1 MSLFEKICKV
11 FYNNK
16 TLIQG
21 VKMIKN
27 KVVLGSLLAFS
38 LLGAKDINIQD
49 SQDKTKTDLQTNME
63 VKEIKTTTPLETEK
77 KTKTGILVGVELG
90 LGGGSGKE
98 QHRIDQVIPQEGVIP
113 SDVYNSI
120 IPFDFNAKIFGGY
133 QKYFGEN
140 ETFGFNVKGS
150 LGTGFLNYNLKN
162 LYSVDA
168 NGERYEADSS
178 FNADFNYIPLSVGI
192 EANFLYDFFQKAEH
206 TVGLNVGLGY
216 SFVYGVN
223 ASMKISDDS
232 TADDNSDF
240 LMSFGDRNIYYS
252 LISPKIGIH
261 YYYGRHQVEFN
272 FSFDKAFGETK
283 NVNSLYDGSFGEE
296 IVTIKTRPDYF
307 YTFNLSYAYRF

>member
-1 MSLFEKICKV
+1 
-11 FYNNK
+11 
-16 TLIQG
+16 
-21 VKMIKN
+21 MIKN

-90 LGGGSGKE
+90 FGGGSGKGE
-98 QHRIDQVIPQEGVIP
+98 IKESQVIPEEGVIHGTGYYDI
-113 SDVYNSI
+113 S
-120 IPFDFNAKIFGGY
+120 PFNFNAKIFGGY

-150 LGTGFLNYNLKN
+150 LGFGFLHYDFANYKVI
-162 LYSVDA
+162 YDDGSIES
-168 NGERYEADSS
+168 GSGKTS
-178 FNADFNYIPLSVGI
+178 FISNYIPLSVGV

-206 TVGLNVGLGY
+206 TIGLNVGVGY
-216 SFVYGVN
+216 SFVY
-223 ASMKISDDS
+223 
-232 TADDNSDF
+232 
-240 LMSFGDRNIYYS
+240 NICYS
-252 LISPKIGIH
+252 LVSPKIGIH

-272 FSFDKAFGETK
+272 FSFDKAFGEIK
-283 NVNSLYDGSFGEE
+283 SANSFYNSDFIEQ
-296 IVTIKTRPDYF
+296 IFTIKTKPDYF

>member
-49 SQDKTKTDLQTNME
+49 NQDKIQANTDS
-63 VKEIKTTTPLETEK
+63 KEINIPNPIEVEK

-90 LGGGSGKE
+90 LGGGSGKGQTKE
-98 QHRIDQVIPQEGVIP
+98 NQ
-113 SDVYNSI
+113 I
-120 IPFDFNAKIFGGY
+120 IPDEDVVFGTGYYDISPFNFNAKIFGGY

-150 LGTGFLNYNLKN
+150 LGFGFLHN
-162 LYSVDA
+162 SF
-168 NGERYEADSS
+168 ADYKVIYDDGSIDPGSGKTS
-178 FNADFNYIPLSVGI
+178 FISNYIPLSIGI

-216 SFVYGVN
+216 SFVYGANV
-223 ASMKISDDS
+223 SMSMPNKTKIENFPTFSEVYKS
-232 TADDNSDF
+232 
-240 LMSFGDRNIYYS
+240 SFKDKNIYYS

-283 NVNSLYDGSFGEE
+283 NVNQFDYGSFGEE
-296 IVTIKTRPDYF
+296 TFTIKTKPNYF